1 MWRTT
6 VTESKNTPDEG
17 TASTTPLE
25 EAPPASVTPGEGTAS
40 AGAAPS
46 TGETP
51 PTAATPAA
59 TPAVDAD
66 ATLISPPPA
75 APPAD
80 ATLESPAAPAPPSRE
95 GGAVVEAPPAETGTE
110 APAAEAPATEV
121 APEAP
126 AAELPT
132 TETPA
137 EVPAAEALTPPSAP
151 AADASAG
158 EPAAAPLPPTLPADP
173 PGGAL
178 RSERINLVAASG
190 QAMTVGVRTP
200 LGKHVVRRFGEES
213 NVWDTEQ
220 CVLERG
226 PDGAWQIVPG
236 EGTTN
241 ETLLNGE
248 AITSP
253 RPLHDGDVI
262 AVGRVEKG
270 IVRLPLTARQG

>member
-1 MWRTT
+1 M
-6 VTESKNTPDEG
+6 TESKNTPEDG
-17 TASTTPLE
+17 TASTTP
-25 EAPPASVTPGEGTAS
+25 ADAVPAASATPVEGTAS
-40 AGAAPS
+40 ADAPPTPDAASAAP
-46 TGETP
+46 TE
-51 PTAATPAA
+51 

-80 ATLESPAAPAPPSRE
+80 GEATLEAPAAPAPTSGE
-95 GGAVVEAPPAETGTE
+95 GGEVVEAPPAESGTE
-110 APAAEAPATEV
+110 APAAEA
-121 APEAP
+121 
-126 AAELPT
+126 PT

-137 EVPAAEALTPPSAP
+137 EVPAAEALSPPSAP
-151 AADASAG
+151 PAEAG
-158 EPAAAPLPPTLPADP
+158 APATAPAPTLPADP

-178 RSERINLVAASG
+178 RSERINLVASSG

-213 NVWDTEQ
+213 NVWDAEQ

-226 PDGAWQIVPG
+226 ADGAWQIVPNA
-236 EGTTN
+236 GTTN

-270 IVRLPLTARQG
+270 IVKLPLTARQG

>member
-1 MWRTT
+1 M
-6 VTESKNTPDEG
+6 TESKNTPDEG
-17 TASTTPLE
+17 TAPTTPLE
-25 EAPPASVTPGEGTAS
+25 EAPTASTTPEDGTAS

-46 TGETP
+46 AGETA
-51 PTAATPAA
+51 PTTSAPAAETPAM
-59 TPAVDAD
+59 DGD
-66 ATLISPPPA
+66 ATLISPPT
-75 APPAD
+75 D
-80 ATLESPAAPAPPSRE
+80 ATLESPPAPAPTSGE
-95 GGAVVEAPPAETGTE
+95 GVAVVEAPPVETATE
-110 APAAEAPATEV
+110 APVAEAPPVETA
-121 APEAP
+121 AEAP

-137 EVPAAEALTPPSAP
+137 EVPAAEALTPSSAP
-151 AADASAG
+151 AADAGA
-158 EPAAAPLPPTLPADP
+158 PAAAPATLPADP

-178 RSERINLVAASG
+178 RSERINLVSSAG

-248 AITSP
+248 IITSP

-270 IVRLPLTARQG
+270 IVKLPLTARQG

>member
-1 MWRTT
+1 M
-6 VTESKNTPDEG
+6 TESKNTPDEG

-25 EAPPASVTPGEGTAS
+25 EAPPASVTPEEGTAS

-51 PTAATPAA
+51 AAPAPAA
-59 TPAVDAD
+59 ETPAVDAD
-66 ATLISPPPA
+66 ATLISSPPA
-75 APPAD
+75 APTAD
-80 ATLESPAAPAPPSRE
+80 ATLESPAPASGE

-110 APAAEAPATEV
+110 APAAGEPATEV

-158 EPAAAPLPPTLPADP
+158 APAAAPLPPTLPADP

-262 AVGRVEKG
+262 AVGKVEKG

>member
-6 VTESKNTPDEG
+6 VTESKSTPDEG
-17 TASTTPLE
+17 TAPTTPLE
-25 EAPPASVTPGEGTAS
+25 ETPPASATPEESTAVAPSPGETSSS
-40 AGAAPS
+40 APVPVAD
-46 TGETP
+46 
-51 PTAATPAA
+51 

-75 APPAD
+75 GAD
-80 ATLESPAAPAPPSRE
+80 ATLESPAAPAPTSGE
-95 GGAVVEAPPAETGTE
+95 EGAVVEAPPAETGTE
-110 APAAEAPATEV
+110 APPAEAPPVETAS
-121 APEAP
+121 EAP
-126 AAELPT
+126 GAEAPT

-137 EVPAAEALTPPSAP
+137 EVPAAEALTPPGAP
-151 AADASAG
+151 AADAAADASAT
-158 EPAAAPLPPTLPADP
+158 PPLPADP

-178 RSERINLVAASG
+178 RSERINLVASSG

-226 PDGAWQIVPG
+226 ADGAWQIVPG

>member
-1 MWRTT
+1 
-6 VTESKNTPDEG
+6 VTESKNTPEDG
-17 TASTTPLE
+17 TASTTPADA
-25 EAPPASVTPGEGTAS
+25 APAASATPEEGTAS
-40 AGAAPS
+40 AGAAPA
-46 TGETP
+46 TDA
-51 PTAATPAA
+51 TAAPSASIE

-75 APPAD
+75 APPTD
-80 ATLESPAAPAPPSRE
+80 GEATLESPATPLPV
-95 GGAVVEAPPAETGTE
+95 GGEDGTAVADAPPAEAVTE
-110 APAAEAPATEV
+110 APAAEA
-121 APEAP
+121 
-126 AAELPT
+126 PT

-137 EVPAAEALTPPSAP
+137 EVPADEALTPPDAPPAGASAGAPASAP
-151 AADASAG
+151 A
-158 EPAAAPLPPTLPADP
+158 TLPADP

-213 NVWDTEQ
+213 NVWDAEQ

-226 PDGAWQIVPG
+226 ADGAWQIVPG

-270 IVRLPLTARQG
+270 IVKLPLTARQG

>member
-1 MWRTT
+1 M
-6 VTESKNTPDEG
+6 TESKNTPEEG

-25 EAPPASVTPGEGTAS
+25 EAPLATPTPEEGTAS
-40 AGAAPS
+40 MGAAPS
-46 TGETP
+46 TGDTA
-51 PTAATPAA
+51 AATPAPVTE

-75 APPAD
+75 D
-80 ATLESPAAPAPPSRE
+80 ATLESPAATSTE
-95 GGAVVEAPPAETGTE
+95 GGAVVEAPPAESGTEAPASEAPTTETATE
-110 APAAEAPATEV
+110 APAAEAPPV
-121 APEAP
+121 EAP

-151 AADASAG
+151 ATDASAG
-158 EPAAAPLPPTLPADP
+158 APAAVPPTLPADP

-178 RSERINLVAASG
+178 RSERINLVSSAG

-270 IVRLPLTARQG
+270 IVKLPLTARQG

>member
-1 MWRTT
+1 M
-6 VTESKNTPDEG
+6 TESKSTPEDG

-25 EAPPASVTPGEGTAS
+25 EAPPASVTPEEGTAS
-40 AGAAPS
+40 ADAAPLAIEPAPAAS
-46 TGETP
+46 AETP
-51 PTAATPAA
+51 V
-59 TPAVDAD
+59 VDAD

-75 APPAD
+75 D
-80 ATLESPAAPAPPSRE
+80 TEATLESPVAPPPTSGE
-95 GGAVVEAPPAETGTE
+95 EVAVVEAPPAETGAE
-110 APAAEAPATEV
+110 APAAEP
-121 APEAP
+121 
-126 AAELPT
+126 PT

-137 EVPAAEALTPPSAP
+137 EVPAAESLTPPSAP
-151 AADASAG
+151 AADDSA
-158 EPAAAPLPPTLPADP
+158 EAPAAAPATLPADP
-173 PGGAL
+173 AGGAL
-178 RSERINLVAASG
+178 RSERINLVSSSG

>member
-1 MWRTT
+1 M
-6 VTESKNTPDEG
+6 TESKNTPEEG

-25 EAPPASVTPGEGTAS
+25 EAPLAPPTPEEGTAS
-40 AGAAPS
+40 TGAAPS
-46 TGETP
+46 TGETA
-51 PTAATPAA
+51 PTTSAPAA
-59 TPAVDAD
+59 ETPAVDAD

-75 APPAD
+75 APANAD
-80 ATLESPAAPAPPSRE
+80 ATLESPAAPAPTSGE

-110 APAAEAPATEV
+110 APAAEAPPVETTS
-121 APEAP
+121 EAP

-132 TETPA
+132 PETPA

-158 EPAAAPLPPTLPADP
+158 APAAVPATLPADP

-178 RSERINLVAASG
+178 RSERINLVSSAG

-270 IVRLPLTARQG
+270 IVKLPLTARQG

>member
-1 MWRTT
+1 M
-6 VTESKNTPDEG
+6 TESKSTPEDG

-25 EAPPASVTPGEGTAS
+25 EAPPASATPEEGTAS

-46 TGETP
+46 PVESARAAPAASAETP
-51 PTAATPAA
+51 
-59 TPAVDAD
+59 DAD

-75 APPAD
+75 APPASAD
-80 ATLESPAAPAPPSRE
+80 ATLESPAAPPPASGE
-95 GGAVVEAPPAETGTE
+95 GGTVVEAPPAETGTE
-110 APAAEAPATEV
+110 APAAEP
-121 APEAP
+121 
-126 AAELPT
+126 PT

-158 EPAAAPLPPTLPADP
+158 APAAAPATLPADP

-178 RSERINLVAASG
+178 RSERINLVSSSG

>member
-1 MWRTT
+1 
-6 VTESKNTPDEG
+6 VTESKNTPEDG
-17 TASTTPLE
+17 TASTTPA
-25 EAPPASVTPGEGTAS
+25 EAAPAVEGTAP
-40 AGAAPS
+40 AGAAPAPD
-46 TGETP
+46 G
-51 PTAATPAA
+51 TAAAPTE

-75 APPAD
+75 D
-80 ATLESPAAPAPPSRE
+80 GEATLEAPAAPAPTSGE
-95 GGAVVEAPPAETGTE
+95 GGAIVEAPPAETGTE
-110 APAAEAPATEV
+110 APAAEP
-121 APEAP
+121 
-126 AAELPT
+126 PT

-137 EVPAAEALTPPSAP
+137 EVPAAEALTPPGAP
-151 AADASAG
+151 AAGASPDASTTPETAR
-158 EPAAAPLPPTLPADP
+158 AHTLPADP

-200 LGKHVVRRFGEES
+200 LGKHVVRRFGDES
-213 NVWDTEQ
+213 NVWDAEQ

-226 PDGAWQIVPG
+226 ADGAWQIVPG
-236 EGTTN
+236 AGTTN

-270 IVRLPLTARQG
+270 VVKLPLTARQG

>member
-1 MWRTT
+1 MPTA
-6 VTESKNTPDEG
+6 VPATP
-17 TASTTPLE
+17 A
-25 EAPPASVTPGEGTAS
+25 
-40 AGAAPS
+40 
-46 TGETP
+46 ETP
-51 PTAATPAA
+51 P
-59 TPAVDAD
+59 VDAD

-75 APPAD
+75 NAD
-80 ATLESPAAPAPPSRE
+80 ATLAAPAAPAPTSGD
-95 GGAVVEAPPAETGTE
+95 GGAAVDAPPAESGTDAPAVE
-110 APAAEAPATEV
+110 PATTETASEAPAADAPADTALVAPAAEAP
-121 APEAP
+121 
-126 AAELPT
+126 T
-132 TETPA
+132 TETPP
-137 EVPAAEALTPPSAP
+137 EVPAAESLTPPGAP

-158 EPAAAPLPPTLPADP
+158 APAAAPATLPADP

-178 RSERINLVAASG
+178 SSERINLVASSG